1 MYGVVREFQPPLG
14 VTHAVRGRFGTSS
27 SLSTVFARKN
37 SIDLYVVRAN
47 NETARLELLSSKFL
61 GSTIVSLAAVR
72 RPSSTSD
79 LLVVGFERMRVT
91 VLSWQPDIFSWVTE
105 QLLDLG
111 KLLGTNTCPLDSTT
125 MALDSKCKWRPLLR
139 GNRGSDSNPIIR
151 ADPSGHCVA
160 ILSKTHDILYILPI
174 RSDDDSSNEGGRI
187 VNLSSVFVVDLRPEH
202 DAANVK
208 DFTFLH
214 GMFEPHIS
222 LLHETKRTWSGRTAV
237 QRNTCFLL
245 TLSIDLRSKRS
256 SSSWTMDQLPYD
268 SDKLE
273 AVPDSARGGVLVISS
288 SVIMQ
293 VRHGNCVAG
302 LSLNCYGD
310 EYAKE
315 LSSKYEAIVPS
326 DTLVE
331 CDAAHCRFLDVET
344 KDATQSIALLS
355 LKGGELYF
363 LHVAVDSKNAITM
376 KRSGSTVIASEIV
389 PINERFF
396 ILSSRLSDSLLI
408 EYQRVNDEVSAEL
421 PETPGA
427 SNGTKANGNAN
438 GKGSTKG
445 KSSKG
450 KKRKRTA
457 QEDEEYEM
465 IYGVKP
471 PPRVNDDS
479 DDDSDEQELT
489 LKLNEDDDQGTR
501 GVYDDEDELGFVFKS
516 ESTSN
521 DRRGGTSWAL
531 TVKDTVPCFGPGAD
545 IALGPSPKD
554 ASRTQLD
561 IVVAGGYAKNG
572 CLAVVHQFIR
582 PSIFSQFK
590 FPNCQGVWTLV
601 DPTVLRKQR
610 KERAKRNEEI
620 MKRNEAYRV
629 QNANAKESR
638 RLLLQEKIA
647 QLKREKAQHILAYPD
662 VLKEEN
668 PLQENGI
675 DPSVMTN
682 SLEDAAPDTVQQ
694 NVDSN
699 KEISDKVD
707 SDAIVPE
714 VNTDSGGD
722 VSSDVQ
728 MKHQTPHLLST
739 STGKSEN
746 LSTVLD
752 VERGVSG
759 TGPGMQDHKA
769 SDLENSGSG
778 SNANSSSIKVSETEG
793 HDGTGEK
800 PSHEKHAGDSAA
812 EGVQAEKVASSG
824 HNMNTPQAEHKDQ
837 GVSKSPEHGD
847 KHSSSKKQRI
857 SDSQQGPVA
866 INETPVDYN
875 VELSKEEILKL
886 RHDVESSIP
895 LQEEETIESPMD
907 GEEGF
912 HSIMLLSTK
921 TSTIVLTMDSILVE
935 VLPENT
941 DFVTGERTIT
951 AQNILSNHAVVQ
963 IVPSR
968 VRVVLNGKMQCEYLI
983 EDGNSKIDQAQVC
996 GSLVLLQTEE
1006 KHLIVLKVEAEPFT
1020 VLDEDEKDAQ
1030 VFKEDEFDEYGMSVS
1045 ESTANDQTKNPEDTT
1060 SSKLN
1065 EDKSYKNFS
1074 IKVDTKVSELLS
1086 NIPIASAYLYTGPL
1100 ASDIAEDGI
1109 LNCSEESSKNVI
1121 ADGEVSSPTP
1131 DDTTLDDSEAPKNN
1145 APELAE
1151 QKAELVV
1158 DDDDRMLYDD
1168 DEDKLLYGA
1177 MEDEMNANVMS
1188 EAIEKKLGT
1197 SGEKGVSNVG
1207 SEAKMEKKPLVP
1219 EKGVASLD
1227 SVSTIE
1233 NEGHLLV
1240 VITKDGCL
1248 LILSKELNYATIFSC
1263 PYFYTAPNLASDTRP
1278 SDSEKEAEQKFPG
1291 AILDYQIDKI
1301 FMTEV
1306 TASYHLP
1313 GFSTPFL
1320 MFTSHLG
1327 LPVLYRAF
1335 MRPKSQTRSSARS
1348 RLCFRRVTFRDG
1360 TTRWITRMMKKSAK
1374 NPSVQES
1381 TGIKN
1386 PNVSGGIQPIRFE
1399 NVCGRSGIFLAG
1411 ECPAFL
1417 FAERGYPRIHEL
1429 TYSNRECEE
1438 AVSME
1443 TFERGQGVLSFA
1455 QFHNMNCHRGFVY
1468 VGDDSIIRI
1477 GALPEKGDVNYDAPT
1492 PFCKIALRCTPHK
1505 VAYHGGSA
1513 TYGVLASMPTLT
1525 TREERLARILQ
1536 SLEKHDK
1543 RHYQHTAAQAEAE
1556 TGDER
1561 AVRVPP
1567 LFEELHELRVYR
1579 PDNWSLIRSHKLHK
1593 GEVGL
1598 AITNMR
1604 INVFKQRMAGPGIEI
1619 PSSMKGDDGNET
1631 MFAASIKMRPKDVLV
1646 VGTGYLNGEDAS
1658 SRGRLLMF
1666 EISRQ
1671 DVITEAGGAYTAFQL
1686 QLIAEKEVLSPVT
1699 AVASMEG
1706 YVIAGVGPLVS
1717 VYKLVGDEIVHLS
1730 FAFGQLYCT
1739 SIASLKQYV
1748 VAADMCKSISFM
1760 YFRERNNSVNFL
1772 AQDYDKVTCYAT
1784 EFVLEK
1790 DKVSIAVSDGEG
1802 NVRLFN
1808 YAHASVAASRGGKRL
1823 LMNGG
1828 IHVGSRINK
1837 FVRVRIPDK
1846 QQDITSGESKRSAGN
1861 QALMFATLDGGI
1873 GALIGVT
1880 EDQFKCL
1887 EKVGNVVNEYDGV
1900 ARCAGINMS
1909 EGNELRYKANATEL
1923 LDQRVLDT
1931 RTVFDI
1937 MDLTIVEMNSL
1948 VRTCDLKPAQLANCL
1963 LSLDSLLWRF

>member
-27 SLSTVFARKN
+27 SLATVFARKN

-79 LLVVGFERMRVT
+79 LLFVGFERMRVT
-91 VLSWQPDIFSWVTE
+91 VFSWQPDIFSWVTE

-111 KLLGTNTCPLDSTT
+111 KLVGTNACPLDSTT

-139 GNRGSDSNPIIR
+139 GNRGSDSNPVIR
-151 ADPSGHCVA
+151 SDPSGHCVA

-174 RSDDDSSNEGGRI
+174 RSDDDSANDGGRI

-208 DFTFLH
+208 DFIFLH
-214 GMFEPHIS
+214 DMFEPHIS
-222 LLHETKRTWSGRTAV
+222 LLYETKRTWSGRTAV

-315 LSSKYEAIVPS
+315 LNSKYETIVPS

-344 KDATQSIALLS
+344 KDSTQSIALLS

-363 LHVAVDSKNAITM
+363 LHVAIDSKNAITM

-427 SNGTKANGNAN
+427 SSNGTKANGNAN
-438 GKGSTKG
+438 GNGSTKA

-465 IYGVKP
+465 IYCVKP
-471 PPRVNDDS
+471 PPRANDDS
-479 DDDSDEQELT
+479 DDESDEQELT
-489 LKLNEDDDQGTR
+489 LKLNEDNDQGTR

-521 DRRGGTSWAL
+521 DRQGGTSWAL
-531 TVKDTVPCFGPGAD
+531 TVKDTISCFGPGAD

-647 QLKREKAQHILAYPD
+647 QLKREKTQHILAYPD
-662 VLKEEN
+662 LLKQEN
-668 PLQENGI
+668 PLQENGM
-675 DPSVMTN
+675 DPSGMAN
-682 SLEDAAPDTVQQ
+682 SLEDAATNTVKQ
-694 NVDSN
+694 NVHS
-699 KEISDKVD
+699 KETPDKLD

-714 VNTDSGGD
+714 VNTDSVGD
-722 VSSDVQ
+722 VRSDVQ
-728 MKHQTPHLLST
+728 MKDQ
-739 STGKSEN
+739 KSED
-746 LSTVLD
+746 LSAV
-752 VERGVSG
+752 
-759 TGPGMQDHKA
+759 PGMERDTTGNGPSIQGNEA
-769 SDLENSGSG
+769 SVLENSGSG
-778 SNANSSSIKVSETEG
+778 SNADSTSIKVSETEG
-793 HDGTGEK
+793 RDGTVENSSYEQRDGN
-800 PSHEKHAGDSAA
+800 SAA
-812 EGVQAEKVASSG
+812 QGVQGEQVISSG
-824 HNMNTPQAEHKDQ
+824 HNMNAPQAEHRDQ
-837 GVSKSPEHGD
+837 GVSKSPEHGN
-847 KHSSSKKQRI
+847 KLSSSKKPRM
-857 SDSQQGPVA
+857 SDSQQGA
-866 INETPVDYN
+866 IASNEAAVDYN
-875 VELSKEEILKL
+875 VELSKDEILKL

-895 LQEEETIESPMD
+895 LQEEEAIESPMD

-921 TSTIVLTMDSILVE
+921 TSTIVLTMDSILIE

-951 AQNILSNHAVVQ
+951 TQNILSNHAVVQ

-968 VRVVLNGKMQCEYLI
+968 VRVVLNGKMQCEYLV

-1006 KHLIVLKVEAEPFT
+1006 KRLIVLKVEAEPFI
-1020 VLDEDEKDAQ
+1020 VIDEDEKDAQ
-1030 VFKEDEFDEYGMSVS
+1030 AFKEDEFDEYGMSVS
-1045 ESTANDQTKNPEDTT
+1045 ESTSDDPTKNSEEETT

-1065 EDKSYKNFS
+1065 ENKSYKNFS
-1074 IKVDTKVSELLS
+1074 IKVDTKASELLS
-1086 NIPIASAYLYTGPL
+1086 NVPIASAYLYTGPL

-1109 LNCSEESSKNVI
+1109 LNCSEESKNII
-1121 ADGEVSSPTP
+1121 ADGDASSPTP
-1131 DDTTLDDSEAPKNN
+1131 VDTALIDSEVPNSD

-1151 QKAELVV
+1151 QKADPML
-1158 DDDDRMLYDD
+1158 DDEDRIMYDD
-1168 DEDKLLYGA
+1168 DGDKLLYGA
-1177 MEDEMNANVMS
+1177 MEDEMNANVTS
-1188 EAIEKKLGT
+1188 ETTKKKIGS
-1197 SGEKGVSNVG
+1197 SGDKGDSNVG

-1227 SVSTIE
+1227 SVSTVE

-1248 LILSKELNYATIFSC
+1248 RILSKELNYATVFNC
-1263 PYFYTAPNLASDTRP
+1263 PYFYTAPNLASDIRP

-1320 MFTSHLG
+1320 MFTSRLG

-1360 TTRWITRMMKKSAK
+1360 TTRWITRMMKKLAK
-1374 NPSVQES
+1374 NPSAQDS
-1381 TGIKN
+1381 SGINN

-1455 QFHNMNCHRGFVY
+1455 QFHNINCHRGFVY
-1468 VGDDSIIRI
+1468 VGDDNIIRI

-1579 PDNWSLIRSHKLHK
+1579 PDNWSLIRSHKLDK

-1598 AITNMR
+1598 AITNMQ
-1604 INVFKQRMAGPGIEI
+1604 INVFKQRTAGPGVEI

-1671 DVITEAGGAYTAFQL
+1671 DVVTEAGGAYTAFQL

-1730 FAFGQLYCT
+1730 FAFGQLYCS

-1828 IHVGSRINK
+1828 IHIGSRINK

-1846 QQDITSGESKRSAGN
+1846 QQDISSGESKRSAGN
-1861 QALMFATLDGGI
+1861 QALMFVTLDGAI

-1887 EKVGNVVNEYDGV
+1887 QKVGNVVTEYDGV
-1900 ARCAGINMS
+1900 VHCAGINMA

-1948 VRTCDLKPAQLANCL
+1948 IRSCDLKPAQLANCL